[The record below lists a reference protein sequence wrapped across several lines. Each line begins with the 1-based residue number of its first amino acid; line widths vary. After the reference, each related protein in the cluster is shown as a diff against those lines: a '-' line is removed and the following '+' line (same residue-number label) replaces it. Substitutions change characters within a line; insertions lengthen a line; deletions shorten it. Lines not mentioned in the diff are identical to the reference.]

1 MVYNDLNQ
9 NEIYNDISYTLET
22 LTIIMNDVFNKIN
35 YRIINE
41 KNKLDTIKL
50 RINKCKLKVDE
61 IRGSQ
66 NATTIFSTAKFP
78 TSKILLSYPTLFSE
92 IHKVKNI
99 LYHLSNYH
107 HLLIII
113 IIHPL
118 SVSLSSFLA
127 FSHHYHGANIY
138 HNHDNFFVITI
149 ITIIII
155 TIIIIALSF
164 FINKQLTYI
173 L

>member
-1 MVYNDLNQ
+1 MSLEILQPYKVSMVYNDLNQ

-92 IHKVKNI
+92 IHKVKSI
-99 LYHLSNYH
+99 LCY
-107 HLLIII
+107 
-113 IIHPL
+113 
-118 SVSLSSFLA
+118 LSSSL
-127 FSHHYHGANIY
+127 
-138 HNHDNFFVITI
+138 
-149 ITIIII
+149 
-155 TIIIIALSF
+155 
-164 FINKQLTYI
+164 
-173 L
+173 

>member
-1 MVYNDLNQ
+1 MSLEILQPYKVSMVYNDLNQ

-99 LYHLSNYH
+99 LYHLSSSSNYH
-107 HLLIII
+107 HHHHSSIISIII
-113 IIHPL
+113 IIL
-118 SVSLSSFLA
+118 SILPSLSRC
-127 FSHHYHGANIY
+127 
-138 HNHDNFFVITI
+138 
-149 ITIIII
+149 
-155 TIIIIALSF
+155 
-164 FINKQLTYI
+164 
-173 L
+173 

>member
-1 MVYNDLNQ
+1 MSLEILQPYKVSMVYNDLNQ

-99 LYHLSNYH
+99 LYR
-107 HLLIII
+107 
-113 IIHPL
+113 
-118 SVSLSSFLA
+118 LSSSSSL
-127 FSHHYHGANIY
+127 
-138 HNHDNFFVITI
+138 
-149 ITIIII
+149 
-155 TIIIIALSF
+155 
-164 FINKQLTYI
+164 
-173 L
+173 